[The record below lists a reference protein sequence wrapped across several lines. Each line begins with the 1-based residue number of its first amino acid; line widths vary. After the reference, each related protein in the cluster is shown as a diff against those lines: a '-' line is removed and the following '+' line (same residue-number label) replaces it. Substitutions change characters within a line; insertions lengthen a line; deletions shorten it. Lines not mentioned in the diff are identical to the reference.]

1 MRFAVIPKVSI
12 EKLCKKWHLADLR
25 PLSKR
30 SFSTVYQAT
39 RTTDQIAV
47 ILKIGADIKSIEQE
61 ALTLR
66 SYNAKSAAILY
77 DVDETNCAI
86 LIELVSPGTDLKVL
100 FPDQDDQA
108 IQITSQV
115 IKELHTAPLLDK
127 SSLPTLQAW
136 LGNFSYSSHIPA
148 SMLEKAKKLSTTL
161 IASTQNTV
169 LLHGDLH
176 HENILKSDSRGYLA
190 IDPKG
195 IVGDAAY
202 EVVPFLCN
210 PLPEIL
216 HHPTLSSLWKHR
228 TRSFSS
234 LLCIDEN
241 RLRLFCFVH
250 AVAAAT
256 WAIEDRQDHDPWLKL
271 AEIFM
276 RAS

>member
-1 MRFAVIPKVSI
+1 MI
-12 EKLCKKWHLADLR
+12 EELCKKWHLTDLSA
-25 PLSKR
+25 LAKR

-47 ILKIGADIKSIEQE
+47 ILKIGADIKSVEKE

-66 SYNAKSAAILY
+66 SYNGNSAAILY
-77 DVDETNCAI
+77 EVNETNGAMLLE
-86 LIELVSPGTDLKVL
+86 LISPGTDLKAL

-108 IQITSQV
+108 IHITSQV
-115 IKELHTAPLLDK
+115 IRELHTAPIPDV
-127 SSLPTLQAW
+127 SSLPTLKDW
-136 LGNFSYSSHIPA
+136 WGDFSCSSHIPA
-148 SMLEKAKKLSTTL
+148 SMLEKAKKLSTML
-161 IASTQNTV
+161 IVSTNNAV

-195 IVGDAAY
+195 IIGDAAY

-216 HHPTLSSLWKHR
+216 HHPALSSLWKHR
-228 TRSFSS
+228 TQLFS
-234 LLCIDEN
+234 LLLGIDEN

-250 AVAAAT
+250 AVASAG
-256 WAIEDRQDHDPWLKL
+256 WAIEDKQDPKPWLEL

-276 RAS
+276 RAC